1 MVRTFLLGCAML
13 LVSGCERFDSCPTTA
28 ELAPVLAEL
37 PTKLSETGLYATL
50 DAEHEVLASGVLAY
64 RPGFELWSDGA
75 DKRRWILLPEGGVID
90 VKDADD
96 WRFPKG
102 TKLWKEFTRDGV
114 RVETRILFKS
124 GDGDADWAAAAYV
137 WRADGSDADLA
148 KDGATNA
155 RGTPHDVPAAN
166 RCMGCHGGRRS
177 RVLGFSA
184 VQLASAAGDGALSL
198 SDLFAAGKLSAD
210 VAAPVIPGTDTERAA
225 LGYLHANCS
234 HCHNS
239 VRPESDGP
247 RCYDPRRDIDM
258 LLAVS
263 RLGSVA
269 ETPAYETLVGGVVEP
284 GDPDDSKLFELA
296 SRRSEGTPGK
306 DQMPPLATES
316 IDEEGLAV
324 LRAWIQAL
332 PR

>member
-1 MVRTFLLGCAML
+1 MRRLALGCFLVL
-13 LVSGCERFDSCPTTA
+13 LLGCERFDSCPTTA
-28 ELAPVLAEL
+28 DLAPLLSKL
-37 PTKLSETGLYATL
+37 PGRLSETGLYTAL
-50 DAEHEVLASGVLAY
+50 DAEHETLAAGVLAY

-75 DKRRWILLPEGGVID
+75 TKRRWVLLPDGGVVD
-90 VKDADD
+90 VSDADD
-96 WRFPKG
+96 WRFPTG
-102 TKLWKEFTRDGV
+102 TKLWKEFSRDGA
-114 RVETRILFKS
+114 RVETRLLFKF
-124 GDGDADWAAAAYV
+124 GDGEADWAAAAYV

-148 KDGATNA
+148 PDGATNA

-166 RCMGCHGGRRS
+166 RCMGCHGGRKS

-184 VQLASAAGDGALSL
+184 VQLGSATGDGALSL
-198 SDLFAAGKLSAD
+198 SDLSASGKLSKAIT
-210 VAAPVIPGTDTERAA
+210 APVVPGNDAERAA

-234 HCHNS
+234 HCHNG

-258 LLAVS
+258 LLSVS

-284 GDPDDSKLFELA
+284 GDPDDSKLFELV
-296 SRRSEGTPGK
+296 SSRSEGAPGK

-316 IDEEGLAV
+316 IDKEGVAI

-332 PR
+332 PH